1 MNGINKGILL
11 LKDMDKEN
19 EQSTESTS
27 VSRGQT
33 FLWLVVGV
41 IAYVGI
47 QWAMPKVG
55 LNS

>member
-1 MNGINKGILL
+1 
-11 LKDMDKEN
+11 MDKEN